1 MMLCHAA
8 GEQGDDDASNEN
20 QHTPN
25 GLMDGLSNGPGAAP
39 SAYSIQ
45 TPRGPGHLRPGPG
58 PPSEV
63 TVDDYPLVKDRTID
77 PILLVQL
84 LRQ

>member
-1 MMLCHAA
+1 MLCHAA
-8 GEQGDDDASNEN
+8 GEQGDDDASDEN

-25 GLMDGLSNGPGAAP
+25 GLMGGLSNGPGATP
-39 SAYSIQ
+39 SAYSTQ
-45 TPRGPGHLRPGPG
+45 TPHAPSHLRPDPG
-58 PPSEV
+58 APSEV
-63 TVDDYPLVKDRTID
+63 TINDYPLVKDRAID